1 MEPHDDL
8 NAYRMQ
14 WPHHSSSATEIIT
27 EEVYEDAGDDDV
39 IEEYLVGE
47 EIIPSN
53 EINAISNTLDQSAA
67 QNLIY
72 MAQEG
77 GGNMAMG
84 DLIEEQVEQAE
95 NGDYNDQEYFECQV
109 TEEVITDDWVQRQG
123 EERIEIIIDAQEAVA
138 NNADEDIDVSLPTVQ
153 DEYTA
158 SRPYPCDFCSRRFRK
173 KANLINHMVAHQ
185 QERPH
190 VCHLCGARYIRK
202 SDLMQHLKIHAYIPD
217 EPPELA
223 LEHQE
228 RSSIRGPSG
237 SSAGSAATKRS
248 GGKGSN
254 NNTNSSS
261 TATGLG
267 RGGLGKS
274 KPPPFDH
281 HHHHQQQHFIED
293 NVKLLCDVAN
303 QSSSQDEGNA
313 ERSVRYPVIDD
324 KRPFVCQQCGLSFTR
339 EKAML
344 SHTK

>member
-1 MEPHDDL
+1 MEPHDL
-8 NAYRMQ
+8 HSYRMQ
-14 WPHHSSSATEIIT
+14 WPHHNSTEIVT

-39 IEEYLVGE
+39 IEEEYLVGE
-47 EIIPSN
+47 EIIPTN

-77 GGNMAMG
+77 NMAMG

-95 NGDYNDQEYFECQV
+95 NGDYNEPEYFECQV

-123 EERIEIIIDAQEAVA
+123 EERIEIIIDSIESQAQESVVA
-138 NNADEDIDVSLPTVQ
+138 NADDDIDVSLPTVQ

-202 SDLMQHLKIHAYIPD
+202 SDLMQHLKIHAYIPEEQAISD
-217 EPPELA
+217 HERPP
-223 LEHQE
+223 Q
-228 RSSIRGPSG
+228 RGGKRGKANTST
-237 SSAGSAATKRS
+237 SAA
-248 GGKGSN
+248 
-254 NNTNSSS
+254 SSS
-261 TATGLG
+261 GATGLG

-274 KPPPFDH
+274 KPSSFEH
-281 HHHHQQQHFIED
+281 HFMED
-293 NVKLLCDVAN
+293 DVKLLCDVAN
-303 QSSSQDEGNA
+303 QSQQSPVSEHND
-313 ERSVRYPVIDD
+313 RPSVRFPVIDD
-324 KRPFVCQQCGLSFTR
+324 RRPFVCQQCGLSFSR
-339 EKAML
+339 EKAL
-344 SHTK
+344 ASHTK

>member
-1 MEPHDDL
+1 MEPHDLDS
-8 NAYRMQ
+8 YRMQ
-14 WPHHSSSATEIIT
+14 WPHNPSGEIIT
-27 EEVYEDAGDDDV
+27 EEVYEDNDDDV
-39 IEEYLVGE
+39 IEEEYLVGE
-47 EIIPSN
+47 EIIPTN

-77 GGNMAMG
+77 AGNMAMG
-84 DLIEEQVEQAE
+84 DLIEEQVEQAD
-95 NGDYNDQEYFECQV
+95 NVDYNDPEYFECQV

-123 EERIEIIIDAQEAVA
+123 EERIEIIIDSIDTGQTQEAGNSA
-138 NNADEDIDVSLPTVQ
+138 HPDDDIDVSLPTEQ

-202 SDLMQHLKIHAYIPD
+202 SDLMQHLKIHAYIPEEQ
-217 EPPELA
+217 EPNEHEMELMERP
-223 LEHQE
+223 LPRIMK
-228 RSSIRGPSG
+228 RSSNKLSM
-237 SSAGSAATKRS
+237 ASAA
-248 GGKGSN
+248 
-254 NNTNSSS
+254 
-261 TATGLG
+261 G

-274 KPPPFDH
+274 KPNSASFDH
-281 HHHHQQQHFIED
+281 LIEHD
-293 NVKLLCDVAN
+293 VKLLCEVGN
-303 QSSSQDEGNA
+303 NKQQQQQSPPNSSSHDSYARQPPA
-313 ERSVRYPVIDD
+313 EHRFPVIDP
-324 KRPFVCQQCGLSFTR
+324 KKPFVCQQCGLSFAR

>member
-1 MEPHDDL
+1 MEPHDL
-8 NAYRMQ
+8 HSYRMQ
-14 WPHHSSSATEIIT
+14 WPHHSSNEIVT
-27 EEVYEDAGDDDV
+27 EEVYEDVGDDDV
-39 IEEYLVGE
+39 IEEEYLVGE
-47 EIIPSN
+47 EIIPTN

-72 MAQEG
+72 MAQE
-77 GGNMAMG
+77 GNMAMG

-123 EERIEIIIDAQEAVA
+123 EERIEIIIDSIESSQAQESTVT
-138 NNADEDIDVSLPTVQ
+138 NADDDIDVSLPTVQ

-202 SDLMQHLKIHAYIPD
+202 SDLMQHLKIHAYIPEEQD
-217 EPPELA
+217 PVPD
-223 LEHQE
+223 HDQRPSSRGGKRS
-228 RSSIRGPSG
+228 RSSVGGG
-237 SSAGSAATKRS
+237 SSS
-248 GGKGSN
+248 SN
-254 NNTNSSS
+254 NNHHSSG
-261 TATGLG
+261 ATGLG

-274 KPPPFDH
+274 KPPPFERL
-281 HHHHQQQHFIED
+281 IED
-293 NVKLLCDVAN
+293 DVQLLCEVAN
-303 QSSSQDEGNA
+303 QSQGSQDSEGNE
-313 ERSVRYPVIDD
+313 ERPMRFPVIDD
-324 KRPFVCQQCGLSFTR
+324 RRPFVCQQCGLSFSR
-339 EKAML
+339 EKALL